1 MKNLYETSLQMI
13 KRLNIQSEEEYNR
26 LLKHYLILSSE
37 SLKYILQTREF
48 NNIVKVAR
56 EV

>member
-37 SLKYILQTREF
+37 SLKYILQTRDF
-48 NNIVKVAR
+48 NKIVRVAR

>member
-37 SLKYILQTREF
+37 SLKFILQTREF

-56 EV
+56 KV

>member
-56 EV
+56 GV

>member
-48 NNIVKVAR
+48 DNIVKVAR